1 MTATPGATSPTD
13 LQVRSWRPG
22 DPRPDRLG
30 PGEEPADRGLT
41 LLVVEAGGAPAAT
54 FLVRRRSPDT
64 AEVDWE
70 PLPGHEG
77 AGVPARG
84 LRLVVDHCFAEL
96 GFTRVE
102 AAVQIGDTARLR
114 VASRAGL
121 RREGVA
127 RGLGPLTGEADRRHD
142 LVRLARLAGDP
153 APDTRDGFIG
163 VLNANLPTKRV
174 ISQGVLRD
182 QSGRFLLCE
191 LTYKREWDLPGGVVD
206 PGESPAAALG
216 REVREELGLDL
227 PVQGLLVVNWMPP
240 WRGWDDASQFVF
252 GLGRHE
258 TSLVDSMTFEATE
271 ITAVHWCTRE
281 EARPHVPDYLDVLL
295 GRLETHSGGTV
306 YLEGGLPLEAT
317 ARGRAPR

>member
-1 MTATPGATSPTD
+1 MRVSPGVPSPTD
-13 LQVRSWRPG
+13 LEVRPWREG
-22 DPRPDRLG
+22 DPTPDRLG
-30 PGEEPADRGLT
+30 PVDGAGDRGRT
-41 LLVVEAGGAPAAT
+41 RLVVEADGVPAVT
-54 FLVRRRSPDT
+54 FLVRRAGAVT

-70 PLPGHEG
+70 TVAGQEG
-77 AGVPARG
+77 ASVPARG
-84 LRLVVDHCFAEL
+84 LRLVVDRCFEEL
-96 GFTRVE
+96 GFARVE
-102 AAVQIGDTARLR
+102 AAVDLSDTTRLR

-127 RGLGPLTGEADRRHD
+127 RGLGTLTRDGDRRPD
-142 LVRLARLAGDP
+142 VVRLARLAGDP

-182 QSGRFLLCE
+182 ESGRFLLCE

-227 PVQGLLVVNWMPP
+227 PVRGLLVVNWMPP

-295 GRLETHSGGTV
+295 GHLETHSGGTV
-306 YLEGGLPLEAT
+306 YLEGGLPLETT
-317 ARGRAPR
+317 ARGRVSR

>member
-1 MTATPGATSPTD
+1 MRASLGAPIPTD
-13 LQVRSWRPG
+13 LEVRSWRRG
-22 DPRPDRLG
+22 DPTPERLE
-30 PGEEPADRGLT
+30 PGEEPTDHHLT
-41 LLVVEAGGAPAAT
+41 VLVVEADGAVAAT
-54 FLVRRRSPDT
+54 VLVRHRRTAT
-64 AEVDWE
+64 AEIDWE
-70 PLPGHEG
+70 TLPGHEG
-77 AGVPARG
+77 GGVPHRA
-84 LRLVVDHCFAEL
+84 LRLAVDHCFAEL
-96 GFTRVE
+96 GLHRVE
-102 AAVQIGDTARLR
+102 AIVPVGDTTRLR
-114 VASRAGL
+114 IAARAGL

-127 RGLGPLTGEADRRHD
+127 RGAGGPRTDH
-142 LVRLARLAGDP
+142 VRVARLAADP

-182 QSGRFLLCE
+182 ESGRFLLCE

-227 PVQGLLVVNWMPP
+227 PVRGLLVVNWMPP

-258 TSLVDSMTFEATE
+258 ASLVESMTFEATE
-271 ITAVHWCTRE
+271 IAAVHWCTRE

-295 GRLETHSGGTV
+295 GRLDTHSGGTV
-306 YLEGGLPLEAT
+306 YLEGGLPLETT
-317 ARGRAPR
+317 ARGRAAR